1 MKYGL
6 SFTATGIFSRPLIDV
21 TIRQIF
27 SLNVIRR
34 ALRIGRNIVDVQFQ
48 RIGAGLFN
56 EPCVSLPT
64 AKGRAVQ
71 AADDRN
77 AHRLFRFR
85 DVIDVRL
92 RIDLEVR
99 FVGIIVERVRENSP
113 PFPELRRMG

>member
-21 TIRQIF
+21 TIVKYSVSMSF
-27 SLNVIRR
+27 GH
-34 ALRIGRNIVDVQFQ
+34 ALRIGRNVVDVQFQ
-48 RIGAGLFN
+48 RIGAGFFN

-85 DVIDVRL
+85 DVIDVCL
-92 RIDLEVR
+92 GIDLEVR
-99 FVGIIVERVRENSP
+99 FVGIIVERVAQNSP
-113 PFPELRRMG
+113 PFPEPRRMG